1 MVRIGL
7 IWSRIRNDEKM
18 LMDAA
23 QRRGV
28 ELVPIDDREL
38 VLPVHAPPR
47 ELLGFDAF
55 LERGISYYASHYVTM
70 ALEQYGF
77 RCVNPHRVLV
87 NCGDKAL
94 TSMLLA
100 RHGVPTPRTYLAFE
114 EESSLRA
121 VEAAGYPAV
130 LKPVVGSWGR
140 LIAKAPDRETAL
152 ALLEHKRVLGS
163 VQHGVTYAQE
173 YVDKPGRDIRAF
185 WVGDRVVAAIYRTNP
200 THFITNTAQGGKA
213 SNCPLTE
220 DVQPARWAEACW
232 RWTSWSKRTARSPAT
247 RSTTRWS
254 SRTAS
259 RPPAWTSRATS
270 SSMSWKSRRG
280 VLDVTREDPSLPAP
294 RRHADAEE
302 PWPHPWHPSNGGC

>member
-23 QRRGV
+23 AQRGV

-38 VLPVHAPPR
+38 VLPVHEPPK

-70 ALEQYGF
+70 ALQSYGM
-77 RCVNPHRVLV
+77 RCVNPHDVLV

-100 RHGVPTPRTYLAFE
+100 RAGVPTPRTYLAFE

-121 VEAAGYPAV
+121 VESAGYPAV
-130 LKPVVGSWGR
+130 LKPTVGSWGR

-163 VQHGVTYAQE
+163 VQHGITYAQE

-185 WVGDRVVAAIYRTNP
+185 WVGDRVVAAIYRTNDQ
-200 THFITNTAQGGKA
+200 HFITNTAQGGRA
-213 SNCPLTE
+213 SNCPVTPE
-220 DVQPARWAEACW
+220 IQDICERAARAVGG
-232 RWTSWSKRTARSPAT
+232 
-247 RSTTRWS
+247 
-254 SRTAS
+254 
-259 RPPAWTSRATS
+259 
-270 SSMSWKSRRG
+270 G
-280 VLDVTREDPSLPAP
+280 VLAMDLMETADGLTCHEVNHTMEFKNSVAP
-294 RRHADAEE
+294 TGVDIPGHIIDHVVEVAKR
-302 PWPHPWHPSNGGC
+302 

>member
-23 QRRGV
+23 RERGV

-38 VLPVHAPPR
+38 VLPVHEPPK

-55 LERGISYYASHYVTM
+55 LERGISYYTSHYVTM
-70 ALEQYGF
+70 ALQGYGM
-77 RCVNPHRVLV
+77 RCVNPHDVLV

-94 TSMLLA
+94 TSFLLA

-121 VEAAGYPAV
+121 VEAARYPAV

-152 ALLEHKRVLGS
+152 ALLEHKRTLGS

-173 YVDKPGRDIRAF
+173 FVEKPGRDIRAF
-185 WVGDRVVAAIYRTNP
+185 WVGDRVIAAIYRTNDK
-200 THFITNTAQGGKA
+200 HFITNTAQGGRA
-213 SNCPLTE
+213 SACPVTSE
-220 DVQPARWAEACW
+220 INEICARAAEAVGG
-232 RWTSWSKRTARSPAT
+232 
-247 RSTTRWS
+247 
-254 SRTAS
+254 
-259 RPPAWTSRATS
+259 
-270 SSMSWKSRRG
+270 G
-280 VLDVTREDPSLPAP
+280 VLAMDLMETANGLTCHEVNHTMEFKNSVAP
-294 RRHADAEE
+294 TGVDIPGAIIDHVVEVAKR
-302 PWPHPWHPSNGGC
+302 

>member
-1 MVRIGL
+1 MVRIGMV
-7 IWSRIRNDEKM
+7 WSRIRNDEKM
-18 LMDAA
+18 LMEAA

-38 VLPVHAPPR
+38 VLPVHAPPK

-55 LERGISYYASHYVTM
+55 LERGISYYTSHYVTM
-70 ALEQYGF
+70 ALEQYGLP
-77 RCVNPHRVLV
+77 CVNPHRVLV

-114 EESSLRA
+114 EDSSMRA

-163 VQHGVTYAQE
+163 VQHSVTYAQE
-173 YVDKPGRDIRAF
+173 YVEKPGRDIRAF

-200 THFITNTAQGGKA
+200 THFITNTAQGGRA
-213 SNCPLTE
+213 SDCPVTE
-220 DVQPARWAEACW
+220 DVQRICE
-232 RWTSWSKRTARSPAT
+232 
-247 RSTTRWS
+247 
-254 SRTAS
+254 
-259 RPPAWTSRATS
+259 RAAAAVGG
-270 SSMSWKSRRG
+270 G
-280 VLDVTREDPSLPAP
+280 VLAMDLMETADGALTCHEVNHTMEFKNSVAP
-294 RRHADAEE
+294 TGVDIPGLIIEHVVEVAKGRA
-302 PWPHPWHPSNGGC
+302 

>member
-1 MVRIGL
+1 MVKVGL

-23 QRRGV
+23 QQRGV

-38 VLPVHAPPR
+38 VLPVDKTPL
-47 ELLGFDAF
+47 ELLGYDAF
-55 LERGISYYASHYVTM
+55 LERGISYWTSHYVTM
-70 ALEQYGF
+70 ALEQYGM

-140 LIAKAPDRETAL
+140 LIARANDRETAG
-152 ALLEHKRVLGS
+152 ALLEHKRVLGGP
-163 VQHGVTYAQE
+163 QHGITYAQE
-173 YVDKPGRDIRAF
+173 FVDKPGRDIRAF
-185 WVGDRVVAAIYRTNP
+185 WVGDRVIAAIYRTNDK
-200 THFITNTAQGGKA
+200 HFITNTAQGGRA
-213 SNCPLTE
+213 SNCPVTE
-220 DVQPARWAEACW
+220 DIQRICANAARAVGGGILAMDIMETPAGLTCHEVNHTMEFKNSVAP
-232 RWTSWSKRTARSPAT
+232 T
-247 RSTTRWS
+247 
-254 SRTAS
+254 
-259 RPPAWTSRATS
+259 
-270 SSMSWKSRRG
+270 G
-280 VLDVTREDPSLPAP
+280 VDIPGAIIEYVVDVAKGRV
-294 RRHADAEE
+294 
-302 PWPHPWHPSNGGC
+302 

>member
-1 MVRIGL
+1 MTKIGL

-23 QRRGV
+23 QKRGV

-38 VLPVHAPPR
+38 VLPVDKPPV
-47 ELLGFDAF
+47 ELLGYDAF
-55 LERGISYYASHYVTM
+55 LERGISYWTSHYVTM
-70 ALEQYGF
+70 ALEQYGL

-140 LIAKAPDRETAL
+140 MVARANDRESAG
-152 ALLEHKRVLGS
+152 ALLEHKRVLGGP
-163 VQHGVTYAQE
+163 QHGITYAQE
-173 YVDKPGRDIRAF
+173 FVDKPGRDIRAF
-185 WVGDRVVAAIYRTNP
+185 WVGDRVIAAIYRTNDK
-200 THFITNTAQGGKA
+200 HFITNTAQGGRA
-213 SNCPLTE
+213 SNCPVTE
-220 DVQPARWAEACW
+220 DIQRICEKAARAVGG
-232 RWTSWSKRTARSPAT
+232 
-247 RSTTRWS
+247 
-254 SRTAS
+254 
-259 RPPAWTSRATS
+259 
-270 SSMSWKSRRG
+270 G
-280 VLDVTREDPSLPAP
+280 VLAMDIMETADGLTCHEVNHTMEFKNSVAPTGVDIPGHIIEHVVDVAKGRI
-294 RRHADAEE
+294 
-302 PWPHPWHPSNGGC
+302 

>member
-1 MVRIGL
+1 MVKIGL

-23 QRRGV
+23 RDRGV
-28 ELVPIDDREL
+28 DLVPIDDREL
-38 VLPVHAPPR
+38 VLPVHEPPN

-77 RCVNPHRVLV
+77 PCVNPHRVLV

-94 TSMLLA
+94 TSFLLA

-121 VEAAGYPAV
+121 VEAARYPAV

-152 ALLEHKRVLGS
+152 ALLEHKRTLGS

-173 YVDKPGRDIRAF
+173 YVEKPGRDIRAF
-185 WVGDRVVAAIYRTNP
+185 WVGDRVVAAIYRTNDK
-200 THFITNTAQGGKA
+200 HFITNTAQGGRA
-213 SNCPLTE
+213 SACPVTPE
-220 DVQPARWAEACW
+220 INEICARAAEAVGGGVL
-232 RWTSWSKRTARSPAT
+232 AMDLME
-247 RSTTRWS
+247 
-254 SRTAS
+254 TAS
-259 RPPAWTSRATS
+259 GLTCHEVNHTMEFKNSVAPTGVDIPGHIIDYVVEVA
-270 SSMSWKSRRG
+270 KGRR
-280 VLDVTREDPSLPAP
+280 
-294 RRHADAEE
+294 
-302 PWPHPWHPSNGGC
+302 